1 MIYEFPITTT
11 TAATEES
18 PKKTTIVLARGIIHQ
33 LDIISDE
40 AAKWTL
46 YVAIAHG
53 LHQIYPTN
61 TPNFFNLRGESFSF
75 KENYELYTKPLS
87 LSVFTYLY
95 DADYSHKI
103 IVRIGLLTEE
113 DLKEVIIKW
122 KAVE

>member
-11 TAATEES
+11 IASTEGS

-40 AAKWTL
+40 ACQWTL
-46 YVAIAHG
+46 YVAITHG
-53 LHQIYPTN
+53 LHQIFPTN
-61 TPNFFNLRGESFSF
+61 TPNYFRLRGEHFSYR
-75 KENYELYTKPLS
+75 ENYELYTKPFS
-87 LSVFTYLY
+87 FSVYTYLV
-95 DADYSHKI
+95 DADYPHTV

-113 DLKEVIIKW
+113 DLKEVIIRW

>member
-11 TAATEES
+11 TGYTETS

-46 YVAIAHG
+46 YVAITHG

-61 TPNFFNLRGESFSF
+61 TPNYFNLRGEFFSF
-75 KENYELYTKPLS
+75 RENYELYVKPLS
-87 LSVFTYLY
+87 LSVYSYLV
-95 DADYSHKI
+95 DADYEHKI
-103 IVRIGLLTEE
+103 IIRIGLLTEE

-122 KAVE
+122 KGVE